1 MIFTRSIRDEKGSI
15 TIATAVLLSA
25 IVLLN
30 TTLLDY
36 VTFKTQE
43 SRIMPGML
51 LACKSVLA
59 SYDSLLAEKY
69 GLFGLNTG
77 SGGSA
82 QDLFERYYHADES
95 HVTLSGNFTE
105 SEILKE
111 QICDL
116 MKLRTPLTLTET
128 VLEACGILSE
138 AAEEGQKI

>member
-43 SRIMPGML
+43 RRIMPGML

-77 SGGSA
+77 SG
-82 QDLFERYYHADES
+82 
-95 HVTLSGNFTE
+95 
-105 SEILKE
+105 
-111 QICDL
+111 
-116 MKLRTPLTLTET
+116 
-128 VLEACGILSE
+128 
-138 AAEEGQKI
+138 